1 MKTKL
6 RLWGLIT
13 VKLSFSP
20 IALMVYFFLQFSIA
34 YRRMKQQGLASSG
47 GSGKRKGWMA
57 ESLGLAGCG
66 AEREGEDT
74 GGCEGSEWG
83 FQAHTVI
90 ERVREM

>member
-6 RLWGLIT
+6 RLLGLIT

-20 IALMVYFFLQFSIA
+20 IALMVYFFLQFSVA
-34 YRRMKQQGLASSG
+34 YRSTKQYGLASSG
-47 GSGKRKGWMA
+47 GGGYRKGRRV

-74 GGCEGSEWG
+74 GGCEGS
-83 FQAHTVI
+83 
-90 ERVREM
+90 